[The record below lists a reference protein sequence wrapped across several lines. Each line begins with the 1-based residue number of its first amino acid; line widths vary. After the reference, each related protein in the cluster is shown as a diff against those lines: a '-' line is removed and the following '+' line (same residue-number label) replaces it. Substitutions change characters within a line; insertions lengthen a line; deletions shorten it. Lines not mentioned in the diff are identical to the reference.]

1 MAQMGK
7 TKHNKKRNTAF
18 LYEALVR
25 EMTKAVVS
33 QDKGRKNNI
42 VDILK
47 ESFSSNKVLGKELK
61 LYQTIL
67 ESTDLDNVTAEKLL
81 YKIREAYSELDEQE
95 IYNAQSTVVNRI
107 NKEIGSDVYNNFVP
121 NYKSIATVS
130 QLFGADSTALGIK
143 RGVILEQQVLETI
156 TSSTTKEPKDEMKPI
171 DNIVFKTF
179 TSKFNEVYGED
190 LLSEQKELLNR
201 YILSFS
207 SDIDMKIYLNEELG
221 RLHTALQEAL
231 SAEEVRSDESMTE
244 STNSVIQMIEQFKNI
259 PVDKSLIEKVLKI
272 QNLVHEISA
281 Q

>member
-1 MAQMGK
+1 MAK

-33 QDKGRKNNI
+33 QDKERKNNI
-42 VDILK
+42 VNILK
-47 ESFSSNKVLGKELK
+47 ESFSSNKILGRELK
-61 LYQTIL
+61 LYQAIL
-67 ESTDLDNVTAEKLL
+67 ESTDLDNITAEKLL

-95 IYNAQSTVVNRI
+95 IYDAQSSVINRI

-130 QLFGADSTALGIK
+130 QLFGVDSTAVGIK
-143 RGVILEQQVLETI
+143 RGVILEQQVLKTLTANTI
-156 TSSTTKEPKDEMKPI
+156 EESKTGMKPI

-179 TSKFNEVYGED
+179 TSKFNETYGD
-190 LLSEQKELLNR
+190 NLLSEQKELLNQ

-221 RLHTALQEAL
+221 RLHGALQQAL
-231 SAEEVRSDESMTE
+231 ATDEIKSDNTMTE
-244 STNSVIQMIEQFKNI
+244 STNSVINMIEEFRDT
-259 PVDKSLIEKVLKI
+259 PVDKSLVEKVLKI

-281 Q
+281 

>member
-1 MAQMGK
+1 VTHMAK

-33 QDKGRKNNI
+33 QDKKRKNNI
-42 VDILK
+42 IDILK
-47 ESFSSNKVLGKELK
+47 ESFSSNKILGQELR

-67 ESTDLDNVTAEKLL
+67 ESTDLDSITAEKLL
-81 YKIREAYSELDEQE
+81 YKIREAYATLDVQE
-95 IYNAQSTVVNRI
+95 IYDAQSSVINRI
-107 NKEIGSDVYNNFVP
+107 NKEIGSAVYNNFVP

-130 QLFGADSTALGIK
+130 QLFGADSSAAGIK
-143 RGVILEQQVLETI
+143 KGVILEQNVLETL
-156 TSSTTKEPKDEMKPI
+156 TSDTTKEPETEMKPI

-179 TSKFNEVYGED
+179 TSKFNEAYGEG

-207 SDIDMKIYLNEELG
+207 SDTDMKIYLNEELG
-221 RLHTALQEAL
+221 RLHVALQKAL
-231 SAEEVRSDESMTE
+231 NTDEVKSDGTMTE
-244 STNSVIQMIEQFKNI
+244 STNSVISMIEEFRNT
-259 PVDKSLIEKVLKI
+259 PVDKNLVEKVLKI

-281 Q
+281 

>member
-1 MAQMGK
+1 VAQMAK

-33 QDKGRKNNI
+33 QDKERKNNI

-47 ESFSSNKVLGKELK
+47 ESFSANKILGQELR
-61 LYQTIL
+61 LYQTII
-67 ESTDLDNVTAEKLL
+67 ESTDLDDVTAEKLL

-95 IYNAQSTVVNRI
+95 IYDAQSSVINRI

-130 QLFGADSTALGIK
+130 QLFGADSTAVGIK
-143 RGVILEQQVLETI
+143 RGVILEQQVLKALTANTVEESKT
-156 TSSTTKEPKDEMKPI
+156 EMKPI

-179 TSKFNEVYGED
+179 TSKFNETYGD
-190 LLSEQKELLNR
+190 NLLSEQKELLNQ

-221 RLHTALQEAL
+221 RLHGALQQAL
-231 SAEEVRSDESMTE
+231 TTDEIKSDNTMTE
-244 STNSVIQMIEQFKNI
+244 STNSVINMIEEFRDT
-259 PVDKSLIEKVLKI
+259 PVDKSLVEKVLKI
-272 QNLVHEISA
+272 QNLVHEIA
-281 Q
+281 T

>member
-1 MAQMGK
+1 MGK

-33 QDKGRKNNI
+33 QDKERKNNI

-47 ESFSSNKVLGKELK
+47 ESFSSNKVLGKELR

-67 ESTDLDNVTAEKLL
+67 ESSDLDDVTAEKLL

-95 IYNAQSTVVNRI
+95 VYDAQSTVINRI

-130 QLFGADSTALGIK
+130 QLFGADSTAVGIK
-143 RGVILEQQVLETI
+143 RGVLLEQQVLKTLTANTI
-156 TSSTTKEPKDEMKPI
+156 KESKTEMKPI

-179 TSKFNEVYGED
+179 TSKFNETYGDD

-207 SDIDMKIYLNEELG
+207 SDTDMKIYLNEELG
-221 RLHTALQEAL
+221 RLHGALQQAL
-231 SAEEVRSDESMTE
+231 ATDEIKSDNTMTE
-244 STNSVIQMIEQFKNI
+244 STNSVIDMIEKFRNT
-259 PVDKSLIEKVLKI
+259 PVDKSLVEKVLKI
-272 QNLVHEISA
+272 QNLVHEITA
-281 Q
+281 

>member
-1 MAQMGK
+1 MGK

-33 QDKGRKNNI
+33 QDKERKNNI

-47 ESFSSNKVLGKELK
+47 ESFSTNKVLGKELK
-61 LYQTIL
+61 LYQAIL
-67 ESTDLDNVTAEKLL
+67 ESTNLDNVTAEKLL

-95 IYNAQSTVVNRI
+95 IYNAQSAVINRI

-130 QLFGADSTALGIK
+130 QLFGADSTAVGIK

-156 TSSTTKEPKDEMKPI
+156 TSNTAKEPKNEMKPI

-207 SDIDMKIYLNEELG
+207 SDVDMKIYLNDELG

-231 SAEEVRSDESMTE
+231 SAEEVKSDESMTE
-244 STNSVIQMIEQFKNI
+244 STNSVIQMIEQFRNI
-259 PVDKSLIEKVLKI
+259 PVDKNLVEKVLKI
-272 QNLVHEISA
+272 QNLVHEISV

>member
-1 MAQMGK
+1 MAK
-7 TKHNKKRNTAF
+7 TKHNKKRNTAL

-33 QDKGRKNNI
+33 QDKERKNNI

-47 ESFSSNKVLGKELK
+47 ESFSSNRILGRELK
-61 LYQTIL
+61 LYQAIL
-67 ESTDLDNVTAEKLL
+67 ESTDLDDVTAEKLL

-95 IYNAQSTVVNRI
+95 IYDAQSAVINRI
-107 NKEIGSDVYNNFVP
+107 NKEIGSGVYNNFVP

-130 QLFGADSTALGIK
+130 QLFGADSTAVGIK
-143 RGVILEQQVLETI
+143 RGVILEQQVLQTLTANTI
-156 TSSTTKEPKDEMKPI
+156 EESKTEMKPI

-179 TSKFNEVYGED
+179 TSKFNETYGDD

-221 RLHTALQEAL
+221 RLHGALQQAL
-231 SAEEVRSDESMTE
+231 ATDEIKSDNTMTE
-244 STNSVIQMIEQFKNI
+244 STNSVINMIEEFRDT
-259 PVDKSLIEKVLKI
+259 PVDKSLVEKVLKI
-272 QNLVHEISA
+272 QNLVHEITA
-281 Q
+281 

>member
-1 MAQMGK
+1 MAK

-33 QDKGRKNNI
+33 QDKERKNNI

-47 ESFSSNKVLGKELK
+47 ESFSSKRILGKELK

-67 ESTDLDNVTAEKLL
+67 ESTDLESVTAEKLL

-95 IYNAQSTVVNRI
+95 IYNAQSAVIDRI
-107 NKEIGSDVYNNFVP
+107 NKEVGSEVYNNFVP

-130 QLFGADSTALGIK
+130 QLFGADSTAVGIK
-143 RGVILEQQVLETI
+143 RGVILEQQILETI
-156 TSSTTKEPKDEMKPI
+156 TSSTTEESKTEMKPI

-179 TSKFNEVYGED
+179 TSKFNEVYGDD

-207 SDIDMKIYLNEELG
+207 SDTDIKIYLNEELG
-221 RLHTALQEAL
+221 RLHTALQTAL
-231 SAEEVRSDESMTE
+231 NIEEVKSDQNMTE
-244 STNSVIQMIEQFKNI
+244 STNSVIKMIDEFKTQ
-259 PVDKSLIEKVLKI
+259 PVDKSLVEKVLKI

-281 Q
+281 

>member
-1 MAQMGK
+1 MAK

-33 QDKGRKNNI
+33 QDKKRKNNI
-42 VDILK
+42 IDILK
-47 ESFSSNKVLGKELK
+47 ESFSSNKILGQELR

-67 ESTDLDNVTAEKLL
+67 ESTDLDSITAEKLL
-81 YKIREAYSELDEQE
+81 YKIREAYATLDVQE
-95 IYNAQSTVVNRI
+95 IYDAQSSVINRI
-107 NKEIGSDVYNNFVP
+107 NKEIGSAVYNNFVP

-130 QLFGADSTALGIK
+130 QLFGADSSAAGIK
-143 RGVILEQQVLETI
+143 KGVILEQNVLETL
-156 TSSTTKEPKDEMKPI
+156 TSDTTKEPETEMKPI

-179 TSKFNEVYGED
+179 TSKFNEAYGEG

-207 SDIDMKIYLNEELG
+207 SDTDMKIYLNEELG
-221 RLHTALQEAL
+221 RLHVALQKAL
-231 SAEEVRSDESMTE
+231 NTDEVKSDGTMTE
-244 STNSVIQMIEQFKNI
+244 STNSVISMIEEFRNT
-259 PVDKSLIEKVLKI
+259 PVDKNLVEKVLKI

-281 Q
+281 

>member
-1 MAQMGK
+1 MAK

-33 QDKGRKNNI
+33 QDKKRKNNI
-42 VDILK
+42 IDILK
-47 ESFSSNKVLGKELK
+47 ESFSSNKILGQELR

-67 ESTDLDNVTAEKLL
+67 ESTDLDSITAEKLL
-81 YKIREAYSELDEQE
+81 YKIREAYATLDMQE
-95 IYNAQSTVVNRI
+95 IYDAQSSVINRI
-107 NKEIGSDVYNNFVP
+107 NKEIGSAVYNNFVP

-130 QLFGADSTALGIK
+130 QLFGADSSAAGIK
-143 RGVILEQQVLETI
+143 KGVILEQNVLETL
-156 TSSTTKEPKDEMKPI
+156 TSDATKEPETEMKPI

-179 TSKFNEVYGED
+179 TSKFNEAYGEG

-207 SDIDMKIYLNEELG
+207 SDTDMKIYLNEELG
-221 RLHTALQEAL
+221 RLHVALQKAL
-231 SAEEVRSDESMTE
+231 NTDEVKSDGTMTE
-244 STNSVIQMIEQFKNI
+244 STNSVISMIEEFRNT
-259 PVDKSLIEKVLKI
+259 PVDKNLVEKVLKI

-281 Q
+281 

>member
-1 MAQMGK
+1 MAK

-33 QDKGRKNNI
+33 QDKKRKNNI
-42 VDILK
+42 IDILK
-47 ESFSSNKVLGKELK
+47 ESFSSNKILGQELR

-67 ESTDLDNVTAEKLL
+67 ESTDLDSITAEKLL
-81 YKIREAYSELDEQE
+81 YKIREAYATLDVQE
-95 IYNAQSTVVNRI
+95 IYDAQSSVINRI
-107 NKEIGSDVYNNFVP
+107 NKEIGSAVYNNFVP

-130 QLFGADSTALGIK
+130 QLFGADSSAAGIK
-143 RGVILEQQVLETI
+143 KGVILEQNVLETL
-156 TSSTTKEPKDEMKPI
+156 TSDTTKEPETEMKPI

-179 TSKFNEVYGED
+179 TSKFNEAYGEG

-207 SDIDMKIYLNEELG
+207 SDTDMKIYLNEELG
-221 RLHTALQEAL
+221 RLHVALQKAL
-231 SAEEVRSDESMTE
+231 NTDEVKSDGTMTE
-244 STNSVIQMIEQFKNI
+244 STNSVISMIEEFRNT
-259 PVDKSLIEKVLKI
+259 PVDKSLVEKVLKI

-281 Q
+281 

>member
-1 MAQMGK
+1 MAK

-33 QDKGRKNNI
+33 QDKKRKNNI
-42 VDILK
+42 IDILK
-47 ESFSSNKVLGKELK
+47 ESFSSNKILGQELR

-67 ESTDLDNVTAEKLL
+67 ESTDLDSITAEKLL
-81 YKIREAYSELDEQE
+81 YKIREAYATLDVQE
-95 IYNAQSTVVNRI
+95 IYDAQSSVINRI
-107 NKEIGSDVYNNFVP
+107 NKEIGSAVYNNFVP

-130 QLFGADSTALGIK
+130 QLFGADSSAAGIK
-143 RGVILEQQVLETI
+143 KGVILEQNVLETL
-156 TSSTTKEPKDEMKPI
+156 TSDTTKELETEMKPI

-179 TSKFNEVYGED
+179 TSKFNEAYGEG

-207 SDIDMKIYLNEELG
+207 SDTDMKIYLNEELG
-221 RLHTALQEAL
+221 RLHVALQKAL
-231 SAEEVRSDESMTE
+231 NTDEVKSDGTMTE
-244 STNSVIQMIEQFKNI
+244 STNSVINMIEEFRNT
-259 PVDKSLIEKVLKI
+259 PVDKNLVEKVLKI

-281 Q
+281 

>member
-1 MAQMGK
+1 MTHMAK

-33 QDKGRKNNI
+33 QDKKRKNNI
-42 VDILK
+42 IDILK
-47 ESFSSNKVLGKELK
+47 ESFSSNKILGQELR

-67 ESTDLDNVTAEKLL
+67 ESTDLDSITAEKLL
-81 YKIREAYSELDEQE
+81 YKIREAYATLDVQE
-95 IYNAQSTVVNRI
+95 IYDAQSSVINRI
-107 NKEIGSDVYNNFVP
+107 NKEIGSAVYNNFVP

-130 QLFGADSTALGIK
+130 QLFGADSSAAGIK
-143 RGVILEQQVLETI
+143 KGVILEQNVLETL
-156 TSSTTKEPKDEMKPI
+156 TSDATKEPETEMKPI

-179 TSKFNEVYGED
+179 TSKFNEAYGEG

-207 SDIDMKIYLNEELG
+207 SDTDMKIYLNEELG
-221 RLHTALQEAL
+221 RLHVALQKAL
-231 SAEEVRSDESMTE
+231 NTDEVKSDGTMTE
-244 STNSVIQMIEQFKNI
+244 STNSVINMIEEFRNT
-259 PVDKSLIEKVLKI
+259 PVDKSLVEKVLKI

-281 Q
+281 

>member
-1 MAQMGK
+1 MAK

-33 QDKGRKNNI
+33 QDKERKNNI

-47 ESFSSNKVLGKELK
+47 ESFSSNRILGRELK
-61 LYQTIL
+61 LYQAIL
-67 ESTDLDNVTAEKLL
+67 ESTDLDDVTAEKLL

-95 IYNAQSTVVNRI
+95 IYDAQSAVINRI
-107 NKEIGSDVYNNFVP
+107 NKEIGSGVYNNFVP

-130 QLFGADSTALGIK
+130 QLFGADSTAVGIK
-143 RGVILEQQVLETI
+143 RGVILEQQVLQTLTANTI
-156 TSSTTKEPKDEMKPI
+156 EESKTEMKPI

-179 TSKFNEVYGED
+179 TSKFNETYGDD

-221 RLHTALQEAL
+221 RLHGALQQAL
-231 SAEEVRSDESMTE
+231 ATDEIKSDNTMTE
-244 STNSVIQMIEQFKNI
+244 STNSVINMIEEFRDT
-259 PVDKSLIEKVLKI
+259 PVDKNLVEKVLKI
-272 QNLVHEISA
+272 QNLVHEITA
-281 Q
+281 